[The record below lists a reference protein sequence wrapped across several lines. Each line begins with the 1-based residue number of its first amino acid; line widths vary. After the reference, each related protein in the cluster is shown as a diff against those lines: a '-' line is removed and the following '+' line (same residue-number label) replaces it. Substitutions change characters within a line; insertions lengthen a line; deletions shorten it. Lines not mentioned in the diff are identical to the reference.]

1 MPTGN
6 SLRIGTVRG
15 IEVRIHFSWLL
26 AAGLMVWSLADGYF
40 PELYPGWST
49 ATYYSVGVVAA
60 LLLFVSVVLHEFGH
74 SLVAQRRGV
83 PVRSITLFIFGGV
96 AAIEREPDRPRDE
109 FWIAVM
115 GPVVSAVIAAVCLLL
130 GAIIEP
136 LSAPLGAIALYLG
149 VTNGLLVAF
158 NLIPGFPLDGGR
170 ILRAV
175 VWGLTGN
182 QRRATTI
189 AAATGQVAAYLLI
202 FWGVSRLFGGDLLG
216 GLWTAFI
223 GWFLANAGTEA
234 RQGAAIQDALAGVTV
249 ADLAHEAPPVVSP
262 DIPLGDLVYRH
273 ILPTGE
279 RAHLVVADDQVVG
292 LITLTDVMKHRQ
304 EAWDSLS
311 VAAVMTPARKLRT
324 IGPDRPME
332 EALRMLAAEDFNQ
345 LPVVDGGRAVGLL
358 SRAAIVRY
366 LQLRLQLGA
375 GGSPAP
381 VAVPRATDEA
391 ALAAR

>member
-15 IEVRIHFSWLL
+15 IEIRIHFSWLL

-40 PELYPGWST
+40 PELYPDWST
-49 ATYYSVGVVAA
+49 ATYYGAGVVAA

-74 SLVAQRRGV
+74 SLVAQRLGV

-115 GPVVSAVIAAVCLLL
+115 GPVVSAVIAVVGLLL
-130 GAIIEP
+130 GAAIEP

-149 VTNGLLVAF
+149 VTNGLLVVF

-170 ILRAV
+170 ILRAI
-175 VWGLTGN
+175 VWGLTGS

-202 FWGVSRLFGGDLLG
+202 FWGIYRLFGGDLLG

-234 RQGAAIQDALAGVTV
+234 RQGAAMQDALAGVTV
-249 ADLAHEAPPVVSP
+249 ADLAREAPPVVSP
-262 DIPLGDLVYRH
+262 DTTIGDLVYRH

-279 RAHLVVADDQVVG
+279 RAHLVVADEQLVG

-324 IGPDRPME
+324 IGPDCPME
-332 EALRMLAAEDFNQ
+332 EALRVLAAEDLNQ
-345 LPVVDGGRAVGLL
+345 LPVVEAGRAVRLL
-358 SRAAIVRY
+358 SRATIVRY

-375 GGSPAP
+375 DGSPKP
-381 VAVPRATDEA
+381 TVVPRATDEA